1 MADKTTGGLPAVKEA
16 AIGGLPGIAD
26 LYDDTLLPVEQQGEA
41 RKMTG
46 AQWKKYAKA
55 AVSIYVEGAK
65 ESADAAAQ
73 SAFSAAGSA
82 SSAQMSAAEAAKSA
96 EAAAGNAADA
106 SESAGSAAGSATDAA
121 GSALSAS
128 GSAAAAQTSEENAA
142 DSASSAAGSAQDA
155 ADSANSAQV
164 SKVAAAQ
171 SAGEAAGSAK
181 DAEDSATAAA
191 GSAQA
196 ARQYSG
202 KPPIIQAGYWW
213 TWNADQQ
220 KYVNTG
226 KRSVL
231 NFDKVYA
238 SVAEMNADKGNVE
251 EMTTAIISSTVE
263 DPANA
268 AIYIFD
274 GTDWNFLADLSGF
287 TGVGIQS
294 ITLTSGDH
302 SPGTADT
309 YTVLCTDGSAYT
321 FTVHNGATG
330 PVGPQGEPGLQVIGM
345 YGTVAELEAAHPV
358 GTPGKAYAVGTA
370 EENEI
375 YFWDVGRQQ
384 WRSLGRLVGPEGKA
398 GPPGDKGSD
407 GAAAGFGDVTATV
420 DDNTGVPSITVTAS
434 GPDTA
439 KVFNFA
445 FKNLKGAPGAKGET
459 GANGADGKDG
469 APGKD
474 GPQGPTG
481 KSAYQY
487 AVDGGYTGT
496 EAQFQALLND
506 IPNKQPKLRGSAG
519 QVVGFNTQGAA
530 VAVSGWSNPN
540 LLENWYFQDPVNQR
554 GQEEYAGGKM
564 YCIDRLYIRNKNL
577 NVSLVD
583 RGIKIQ
589 RSDDTLIE
597 ADGSILCFLNYRF
610 ENHYKL
616 LGRTVTMSALIDEAV
631 FAKGGIHF
639 GLWQSDGVSLNS
651 VGILYSPY
659 INQPGLY
666 SITIDVPESLSKK
679 GITAGFLVSNIAA
692 AEDYAVCRAW
702 KLEYGTQQTLAHQ
715 DADGNWVL
723 NDPPPDKVLEL
734 LKCQRYYRVL
744 DWGTSVYAL
753 GFPGMVTNA
762 ARDVVFQIPNAVSF
776 RAIPSVS
783 VSSDFKVL
791 LRNHAGYIGSSAG
804 LVPSS
809 LRISTVPRQV
819 PSISMTANFDGVD
832 LGDNNVP
839 IYVAISAGKLI
850 FDANL

>member
-238 SVAEMNADKGNVE
+238 SVAEMNADKENVE

-530 VAVSGWSNPN
+530 VAVRGWSNPN
-540 LLENWYFQDPVNQR
+540 LLDNWYFQDPVNQR
-554 GQEEYAGGKM
+554 GQTSYENTTYT
-564 YCIDRLYIRNKNL
+564 IDRWLATGNGQT
-577 NVSLVD
+577 VSLTD
-583 RGIKIQ
+583 EGLKIAFKDNANEYCNI
-589 RSDDTLIE
+589 SE
-597 ADGSILCFLNYRF
+597 RF
-610 ENHYKL
+610 ENYQQYAGK
-616 LGRTVTMSALIDEAV
+616 TFTASALIRNPDGNMVKLTVKPTPTGNGAGPWSSPDPPASDDWILITGTGV
-631 FAKGGIHF
+631 FSETPT
-639 GLWQSDGVSLNS
+639 GLSFM
-651 VGILYSPY
+651 LYTFNPK
-659 INQPGLY
+659 QE
-666 SITIDVPESLSKK
+666 TTVFVK
-679 GITAGFLVSNIAA
+679 AM
-692 AEDYAVCRAW
+692 
-702 KLEYGTQQTLAHQ
+702 KLELGSQQTLAHQ
-715 DADGNWVL
+715 DAAGNWVL
-723 NDPPPDKVLEL
+723 NDIPNKVEETK
-734 LKCQRYYRVL
+734 KCQRYQKVFS
-744 DWGTSVYAL
+744 WGTRNFTAFY
-753 GFPGMVTNA
+753 GFTT
-762 ARDVVFQIPNAVSF
+762 
-776 RAIPSVS
+776 
-783 VSSDFKVL
+783 
-791 LRNHAGYIGSSAG
+791 SATTANLFLPVG
-804 LVPSS
+804 VP
-809 LRISTVPRQV
+809 LRITPTILDTRGENWAITLNGNTIIPEAIQTWFASDTMIGIRVKAEYPTGAHHFV
-819 PSISMTANFDGVD
+819 TLNSNSA
-832 LGDNNVP
+832 NNV
-839 IYVAISAGKLI
+839 I

>member
-506 IPNKQPKLRGSAG
+506 IPNKQPKLTGTPG
-519 QVVGFNTQGAA
+519 QAVGFGADGAA
-530 VAVSGWSNPN
+530 VAVAGWSNPN
-540 LLENWYFQDPVNQR
+540 LLINWYFADPVNQR
-554 GQEEYAGGKM
+554 GQKTYT
-564 YCIDRLYIRNKNL
+564 N
-577 NVSLVD
+577 
-583 RGIKIQ
+583 
-589 RSDDTLIE
+589 
-597 ADGSILCFLNYRF
+597 DGY
-610 ENHYKL
+610 
-616 LGRTVTMSALIDEAV
+616 
-631 FAKGGIHF
+631 
-639 GLWQSDGVSLNS
+639 
-651 VGILYSPY
+651 
-659 INQPGLY
+659 
-666 SITIDVPESLSKK
+666 TIDKWYV
-679 GITAGFLVSNIAA
+679 AQR
-692 AEDYAVCRAW
+692 DY
-702 KLEYGTQQTLAHQ
+702 
-715 DADGNWVL
+715 
-723 NDPPPDKVLEL
+723 
-734 LKCQRYYRVL
+734 
-744 DWGTSVYAL
+744 GTSVIVDDI
-753 GFPGMVTNA
+753 GVTFRVTSKGTNKNGA
-762 ARDVVFQIPNAVSF
+762 FVYQTLPSLKAGTYTYSVLVSHY
-776 RAIPSVS
+776 
-783 VSSDFKVL
+783 K
-791 LRNHAGYIGSSAG
+791 
-804 LVPSS
+804 
-809 LRISTVPRQV
+809 
-819 PSISMTANFDGVD
+819 
-832 LGDNNVP
+832 
-839 IYVAISAGKLI
+839 
-850 FDANL
+850 

>member
-46 AQWKKYAKA
+46 AQWKKYAKV

-128 GSAAAAQTSEENAA
+128 GSADAAQTSEENAA

-238 SVAEMNADKGNVE
+238 SVAEMNADKENVE

-294 ITLTSGDH
+294 IILTSGDH

-309 YTVLCTDGSAYT
+309 YTVLCTDGSDYT

-519 QVVGFNTQGAA
+519 QVVGFGADGGA
-530 VAVSGWSNPN
+530 VAVRGWSNPN
-540 LLENWYFQDPVNQR
+540 LLDNWYFADPVNQR
-554 GQEEYAGGKM
+554 GQEEYTATGYTIDRWRIAQGMKAAVRITDSGLEIKRTSDTRAIFQQVLTIDDREFVQSFAGREVTLSALFGQELRSVTMTIPTSNDENWYPAGTSGSKVNSMYVRLSINSNTTTGYFDLNFDIYVSAGG
-564 YCIDRLYIRNKNL
+564 
-577 NVSLVD
+577 
-583 RGIKIQ
+583 
-589 RSDDTLIE
+589 
-597 ADGSILCFLNYRF
+597 A
-610 ENHYKL
+610 
-616 LGRTVTMSALIDEAV
+616 
-631 FAKGGIHF
+631 GG
-639 GLWQSDGVSLNS
+639 G
-651 VGILYSPY
+651 P
-659 INQPGLY
+659 
-666 SITIDVPESLSKK
+666 
-679 GITAGFLVSNIAA
+679 ITAV
-692 AEDYAVCRAW
+692 
-702 KLEYGTQQTLAHQ
+702 KLELGSQQTLAHQ
-715 DADGNWVL
+715 DAAGNWVL
-723 NDPPPDKVLEL
+723 NDPPPDKALEM
-734 LKCQRYYRVL
+734 LKCQRYQIAVNASNLGGRTV
-744 DWGTSVYAL
+744 GTGFATSSSTCFIVCPVPTTLRAKPTSIISGSWKLVYPEIAVSNIEVNNITENAVKLKVTASGLTAGQFYAL
-753 GFPGMVTNA
+753 E
-762 ARDVVFQIPNAVSF
+762 
-776 RAIPSVS
+776 SVS
-783 VSSDFKVL
+783 D
-791 LRNHAGYIGSSAG
+791 GSNII
-804 LVPSS
+804 L
-809 LRISTVPRQV
+809 
-819 PSISMTANFDGVD
+819 
-832 LGDNNVP
+832 
-839 IYVAISAGKLI
+839 
-850 FDANL
+850 DANL

>member
-506 IPNKQPKLRGSAG
+506 IPNKQPKLTGTPG
-519 QVVGFNTQGAA
+519 QAVGFGADGAA
-530 VAVSGWSNPN
+530 VAVAGWSNPN
-540 LLENWYFQDPVNQR
+540 LLINWYFADPVNQR
-554 GQEEYAGGKM
+554 GQKTYTNNG
-564 YCIDRLYIRNKNL
+564 YTIDKWYVAQRDYGTSVIVDDIGVTFRVTSKGTNKNGAFVYQTLPSLKAGTYTYSVLVSQL
-577 NVSLVD
+577 NGSGVMGVD
-583 RGIKIQ
+583 Q
-589 RSDDTLIE
+589 NE
-597 ADGSILCFLNYRF
+597 APWGVLSQEIPLKPGLN
-610 ENHYKL
+610 
-616 LGRTVTMSALIDEAV
+616 TVTFTIANDVGRIGIFL
-631 FAKGGIHF
+631 AKRV
-639 GLWQSDGVSLNS
+639 LD
-651 VGILYSPY
+651 
-659 INQPGLY
+659 
-666 SITIDVPESLSKK
+666 
-679 GITAGFLVSNIAA
+679 IASFKFVA
-692 AEDYAVCRAW
+692 A
-702 KLEYGTQQTLAHQ
+702 KLELGSHQTLAHK
-715 DADGNWVL
+715 DAAGNWVL
-723 NDPPPDKVLEL
+723 NDPPPDKTPEM
-734 LKCQRYYRVL
+734 LKCQRYYQ
-744 DWGTSVYAL
+744 
-753 GFPGMVTNA
+753 
-762 ARDVVFQIPNAVSF
+762 VF
-776 RAIPSVS
+776 
-783 VSSDFKVL
+783 
-791 LRNHAGYIGSSAG
+791 SSADMRP
-804 LVPSS
+804 VKAVDFRPPM
-809 LRISTVPRQV
+809 RVDPAFSTIEINGVTYY
-819 PSISMTANFDGVD
+819 TA
-832 LGDNNVP
+832 
-839 IYVAISAGKLI
+839 
-850 FDANL
+850 DANL

>member
-46 AQWKKYAKA
+46 AQWKKYAKV

-128 GSAAAAQTSEENAA
+128 GSADAAQTSEENAA

-238 SVAEMNADKGNVE
+238 SVAEMNADKENVE

-294 ITLTSGDH
+294 IILTSGDH

-309 YTVLCTDGSAYT
+309 YTVLCTDGSDYT

-506 IPNKQPKLRGSAG
+506 IPNKQPKLTGTPG
-519 QVVGFNTQGAA
+519 QAVGFGADGGA
-530 VAVSGWSNPN
+530 VAVQGWSNPN
-540 LLENWYFQDPVNQR
+540 LLENWYFADPVNQR
-554 GQEEYAGGKM
+554 GQTEYSGIG
-564 YCIDRLYIRNKNL
+564 YTIDRWKWATANGMAVIVDAGIEVKRTTRTRVIL
-577 NVSLVD
+577 NQALTTD
-583 RGIKIQ
+583 RETFQKMF
-589 RSDDTLIE
+589 S
-597 ADGSILCFLNYRF
+597 
-610 ENHYKL
+610 
-616 LGRTVTMSALIDEAV
+616 GRTVTISALFGQTLRHATLTIPTDDTSDWYPDGTGSEKVDDMYVRLSIYGSTRNFNLSFDVYVSTGGNGGGLVTAV
-631 FAKGGIHF
+631 KC
-639 GLWQSDGVSLNS
+639 
-651 VGILYSPY
+651 
-659 INQPGLY
+659 
-666 SITIDVPESLSKK
+666 E
-679 GITAGFLVSNIAA
+679 
-692 AEDYAVCRAW
+692 C
-702 KLEYGTQQTLAHQ
+702 GTQQTLAHQ

-723 NDPPPDKVLEL
+723 NGPPPDKALEL
-734 LKCQRYYRVL
+734 LKCQRYYQVFSREDLRPDKAV
-744 DWGTSVYAL
+744 DFRPPMRIDPAL
-753 GFPGMVTNA
+753 RTIQINGVT
-762 ARDVVFQIPNAVSF
+762 
-776 RAIPSVS
+776 
-783 VSSDFKVL
+783 
-791 LRNHAGYIGSSAG
+791 YY
-804 LVPSS
+804 
-809 LRISTVPRQV
+809 
-819 PSISMTANFDGVD
+819 TA
-832 LGDNNVP
+832 
-839 IYVAISAGKLI
+839 
-850 FDANL
+850 DANL